1 MISRLISKRA
11 IALTKRRHPDFV
23 IGSPDDP
30 YMLRWFWI
38 PRNRFFNVYVH
49 SVLRDDDD
57 RALHDH
63 PWASLSLMIESGL
76 IEEYKN
82 NSGEKHLRA
91 IEPMQWVY
99 RDAKFAHRLM
109 VRDAPALT
117 VFMTGPRVRQWGFLC
132 PQGWRHWKDF
142 VGADNPGDV
151 GRGCGEMN

>member
-1 MISRLISKRA
+1 MISRF
-11 IALTKRRHPDFV
+11 IARSAASLTKRRAPDFV
-23 IGSPDDP
+23 IGLPDDP

-49 SVLRDDDD
+49 RVLRDDDD

-63 PWASLSLMIESGL
+63 PWASLSLMVEAGL
-76 IEEYKN
+76 LEEYQAG
-82 NSGEKHLRA
+82 SGERHLRA

-99 RDAKFAHRLM
+99 RDARFAHRLM

-117 VFMTGPRVRQWGFLC
+117 VFMTGPCFRQWGFLC

-142 VGADNPGDV
+142 VGADNPGEV
-151 GRGCGEMN
+151 GRGCGEMR